1 MMFFLRRLSSPS
13 SNLLTFVA
21 LLSLLPIVHAD
32 YLSAVWRLQNAFIRF
47 TIPIPSSAGPEPARL
62 EQHYAELSNNSTNYN
77 EANARWQNNEITDEE
92 WVRLTDEAIEGWEYS
107 WYQLIADYMG
117 VGVQRSCRGGIES
130 ALQGITEWDRAGQQA
145 ASLIMAL
152 LPSLLTFGS
161 SQFSFYL
168 KWER

>member
-1 MMFFLRRLSSPS
+1 MFFLHRGSSPA

-32 YLSAVWRLQNAFIRF
+32 FQSAIWRLQNAFFRF
-47 TIPIPSSAGPEPARL
+47 TIHIPSSAGPEPARL
-62 EQHYAELSNNSTNYN
+62 EQHFAELSNNFTNYDK
-77 EANARWQNNEITDEE
+77 ADARRQNNSITNEE
-92 WVRLTDEAIEGWEYS
+92 WQRLTDEATRGVEYS
-107 WYQLIADYMG
+107 WYKLIADFTG
-117 VGVQRSCRGGIES
+117 VGVQRSCREGIES

-145 ASLIMAL
+145 ASMIMAL